1 MGKTD
6 AKERYVVVMMNGKNY
21 TMVKRNFREVIDELE
36 NDEDG
41 GDDKVWQITKMDYK
55 EIE

>member
-36 NDEDG
+36 NDDDG

>member
-1 MGKTD
+1 MGETD

-41 GDDKVWQITKMDYK
+41 GDDKVWQITKLDYE